1 MASEVIGLTGY
12 YCSGKSTVENILSE
26 SGWIVVDMDKVGH
39 AALENQKFV
48 LAQTFGNEIIN
59 NDGHVD
65 RKALGK
71 IVFADKSKLNTLN
84 GIVHPVMIDMLRQ
97 KIAETDG
104 KLVVSAAILFDM
116 GLDALCSRVLVVKA
130 PILTIIRRAKKRDGY
145 KLNRIMKV
153 LKSQKLRKYLRNE
166 KVRVIRNSG
175 SLERL
180 RNTVEKNAISL

>member
-26 SGWIVVDMDKVGH
+26 CGWVIVDMDKIGH
-39 AALENQKFV
+39 AALEDQKVV
-48 LAQTFGNEIIN
+48 LAEIFGKEIVN
-59 NDGHVD
+59 NDGHID
-65 RKALGK
+65 RKVLGK

-84 GIVHPVMIDMLRQ
+84 SIVHPVMVDMLRQ

-104 KLVVSAAILFDM
+104 KIVVSAAILFDM

-130 PILTIIRRAKKRDGY
+130 PMMTIIHRARKRDGY
-145 KLNRIMKV
+145 NLNRILKV
-153 LKSQKLRKYLRNE
+153 LKSQKLRKYLKNE

-180 RNTVEKNAISL
+180 RNTVEKNAVSL